1 MTTLSSEEQAQL
13 ALLRSAVA
21 RLRTSV
27 MAVVFGVSGGTL
39 LALATAWL
47 LIQGGEQVGLHL
59 GLLGNYFPG
68 YAVTWPGVA
77 MGFFYGLV
85 TGAVLGWTIAWL
97 YNRIAD
103 YRASD

>member
-1 MTTLSSEEQAQL
+1 MQPSAEEQAQL
-13 ALLRSAVA
+13 ALLRSAIA

-27 MAVVFGVSGGTL
+27 MAVVFGLSGGTL

-47 LIQGGEQVGLHL
+47 LIQGGDPMGPHL
-59 GLLGNYFPG
+59 GLLSNYFPG

-77 MGFFYGLV
+77 VGFFYGLV
-85 TGAVLGWTIAWL
+85 TGAVLGWVIAWL

-103 YRASD
+103 LRVHI